1 MNARIPRTEE
11 SMVLIADDQ
20 ADVRQALHL
29 LLKTE
34 GIASRSVESTNAA
47 IETMRTQAF
56 VCALI
61 DLNYARDTTS
71 GEEGLALLERLRD
84 LDPQMPIVV
93 MTAWGSVP
101 LVVEAMRR
109 GASDFIEKP
118 WDNARL
124 LAVLRAQ
131 MALAES
137 VRRQHRLE
145 TENALLRDANQSD
158 FVTESPAMRNVLGLI
173 SRVAHSDANVI
184 VLGENGTG
192 KGLIAQ
198 RLHQLSRRAA
208 QTFIKVNMGG
218 IAESVFESEMFGHV
232 RGAYTDAKHERI
244 GRFELA
250 DGGTLFLDEV
260 GNIPYAQQAKLLRVL
275 EEGEFERLGSSRTQR
290 VNVRLIS
297 ATNADLAEEITA
309 GRFRKDLYYRLN
321 TVEIRLPPLRER
333 HEDILPMARAFLSV
347 SAHRYQRTGM
357 QLAAAAER
365 ALLAYPWPGNVRELR
380 HVLERAAL
388 LSDSTTVNTS
398 ILGLGEST
406 NIRDKLEQMTLDQ
419 AEAYLVQRALQRHA
433 NHLQATADA
442 LGITRQAL
450 YRRLEKHGLRVAC
463 NDTTCSE

>member
-11 SMVLIADDQ
+11 SMVLIVDDQ
-20 ADVRQALHL
+20 ADVRQALQL

-34 GIASRSVESTNAA
+34 GIASRSVESTNTA
-47 IETMRTQAF
+47 IETIRAQAF

-192 KGLIAQ
+192 KGVIAQ
-198 RLHQLSRRAA
+198 RLHQLSGRAA

-218 IAESVFESEMFGHV
+218 IAGSVFESEMFGHV

-290 VNVRLIS
+290 VDVRLIS

-347 SAHRYQRTGM
+347 SARRYQRTGM
-357 QLAAAAER
+357 QLASAAER

-388 LSDSTTVNTS
+388 LSDSTTVNAS

-406 NIRDKLEQMTLDQ
+406 NIRDQLEQMTLDQ

-433 NHLQATADA
+433 NHMQATADA

-450 YRRLEKHGLRVAC
+450 YRRLEKHGLRIAC